1 MFISILK
8 KAVPVPKLTS
18 FDSFLFV
25 GPHPDD
31 IELGCGGTV
40 ALLTKLGKKVTF
52 VIATN
57 GCVGSI
63 DKSLTSEQIVNI
75 RQKEALASAALLGVT
90 DVRFLPHDDGGDY
103 DQAAMKKD
111 IVAAILD
118 VKPQVV
124 FCPDHTGPTEWHPD
138 HLNVGRLTTE
148 AVFVASW
155 EKLTSR
161 LGLNG
166 SVSDIVLA
174 YYYTHKPNGYVGV
187 TKTHKLREQAL
198 ACHVSQFDQ
207 ATLNRNNTY
216 LKLRDIRFGLRS
228 GKRRAEGYRIATPVL
243 RHCFPEATEY

>member
-1 MFISILK
+1 MFVSILK
-8 KAVPVPKLTS
+8 KAVPVPKLTD

-31 IELGCGGTV
+31 IELACGGTV

-57 GCVGSI
+57 GCVGSL
-63 DKSLTSEQIVNI
+63 DPSLTSEQIVEI
-75 RQKEALASAALLGVT
+75 RQKEALASAELLGVT
-90 DVRFLPHDDGGDY
+90 DVRFLPYDDGGDY
-103 DQAAMKKD
+103 DEKAMKKD

-124 FCPDHTGPTEWHPD
+124 LCPDHTVFTEWHPD
-138 HLNVGRLTTE
+138 HLNVGRIATE

-155 EKLTSR
+155 DKLTAR
-161 LGLNG
+161 IGLTG
-166 SVSDIVLA
+166 SVGKVVIA

-187 TKTHKLREQAL
+187 TSTYKLREQAL
-198 ACHVSQFDQ
+198 RLHVSQFDE
-207 ATLNRNNTY
+207 ATLKRNNTY
-216 LKLRDIRFGLRS
+216 LKLREIRFGLRC
-228 GKRRAEGYRIATPVL
+228 GKRRAEGFRISTPVL

>member
-1 MFISILK
+1 MFISLLK
-8 KAVPVPKLTS
+8 KAVPVPTLTS

-31 IELGCGGTV
+31 IELACGGTV

-63 DKSLTSEQIVNI
+63 DPSLTSEQIVEI
-75 RQKEALASAALLGVT
+75 RQKEALKSAKLLGVT
-90 DVRFLPHDDGGDY
+90 DVRFLPYDDGGDY
-103 DQAAMKKD
+103 DESAMKKD
-111 IVAAILD
+111 IVTAILD

-124 FCPDHTGPTEWHPD
+124 LCPDHTVPTEWHPD
-138 HLNVGRLTTE
+138 HLNVGRLATE

-155 EKLTSR
+155 DKLTAR
-161 LGLNG
+161 VGLSGNVTG
-166 SVSDIVLA
+166 VVLA

-187 TKTHKLREQAL
+187 AKTYKLREQAL
-198 ACHVSQFDQ
+198 AIHESQFDE

-216 LKLRDIRFGLRS
+216 LKLREIRFGLRS
-228 GKRRAEGYRIATPVL
+228 GKRRAEGYRISTPVL

>member
-8 KAVPVPKLTS
+8 KAVPAPKLTS

-52 VIATN
+52 IIATN

-63 DKSLTSEQIVNI
+63 DPALTSQQIVEI

-90 DVRFLPHDDGGDY
+90 DVRFLPYDDGGDY
-103 DQAAMKKD
+103 DQKAMKKD

-124 FCPDHTGPTEWHPD
+124 VCPDHTVPTEWHPD
-138 HLNVGRLTTE
+138 HLNVGRIATE

-155 EKLTSR
+155 DKLTAR
-161 LGLNG
+161 FGLDG
-166 SVSDIVLA
+166 SVSNVALA
-174 YYYTHKPNGYVGV
+174 YYYTHKPNAYVGV
-187 TKTHKLREQAL
+187 TKTYKLREQAL
-198 ACHVSQFDQ
+198 TLHVSQFDN
-207 ATLNRNNTY
+207 ATLNRNNKY
-216 LKLRDIRFGLRS
+216 LKLREIRFGLRS
-228 GKRRAEGYRIATPVL
+228 GKRRAEGYRMATPTL

>member
-8 KAVPVPKLTS
+8 KAVKVPKLTS

-31 IELGCGGTV
+31 IELACGGTV

-52 VIATN
+52 LIATN
-57 GCVGSI
+57 GCVGSL
-63 DKSLTSEQIVNI
+63 DPSLTSEQIVEI
-75 RQKEALASAALLGVT
+75 RQKEALKSAELLGVT
-90 DVRFLPHDDGGDY
+90 DVRFLPYDDGGDY
-103 DQAAMKKD
+103 DEKAMKKD

-124 FCPDHTGPTEWHPD
+124 LCTDHTVSTEWHPD

-161 LGLNG
+161 IGLSGNVG
-166 SVSDIVLA
+166 NVALA
-174 YYYTHKPNGYVGV
+174 YYYTHKPNCYVGV
-187 TKTHKLREQAL
+187 GKTYKLREQAL
-198 ACHVSQFDQ
+198 ALHESQFDQ
-207 ATLNRNNTY
+207 AILDRNNTY
-216 LKLRDIRFGLRS
+216 LKLREIRFGLRS
-228 GKRRAEGYRIATPVL
+228 GERRAEGYRIATPVL

>member
-1 MFISILK
+1 M
-8 KAVPVPKLTS
+8 PKLTE

-57 GCVGSI
+57 GCVGSL
-63 DKSLTSEQIVNI
+63 DPAMTSEQIVEI
-75 RQKEALASAALLGVT
+75 RQQEALSSAALLGVT
-90 DVRFLPHDDGGDY
+90 DVRFLPYDDGGDY
-103 DQAAMKKD
+103 NQAAMKKD
-111 IVAAILD
+111 IVATILD

-124 FCPDHTGPTEWHPD
+124 VCPDYTVSTEWHPD
-138 HLNVGRLTTE
+138 HLIVGKLATE

-155 EKLTSR
+155 DKLTAR
-161 LGLNG
+161 VGLSGDVKN
-166 SVSDIVLA
+166 VVLA

-187 TKTHKLREQAL
+187 TKTYKLREQAL
-198 ACHVSQFDQ
+198 ALHVSQFDE

-216 LKLRDIRFGLRS
+216 LKLRDIRFGLRC
-228 GKRRAEGYRIATPVL
+228 GKRRAEGYRIATAVL